1 MVYVDL
7 GAVVVISESVVES
20 VTALVPSVPPELP
33 PHEASTTID
42 TMRKVVVNAGSEQRA
57 RGDITVTLG
66 VP

>member
-1 MVYVDL
+1 
-7 GAVVVISESVVES
+7 
-20 VTALVPSVPPELP
+20 VPSVPPELP